1 MKFNS
6 LSKTEQKEIV
16 EVLSNFGLNEKE
28 RAIYFSLLARGRSTI
43 SPIATELNYPLT
55 TVQSIAERLSGKGLV
70 SVGKNKTRHY
80 YEANDPVELK
90 SILEQQIKEVS
101 GIIPMLK
108 KIKGNEMTDS
118 KVKVYYRER
127 VSSIFQEALKAKN
140 KMIYEIVSAE
150 DFQQVIGE
158 KFHFSKRRIENNVR
172 LKSLRVEAKE
182 IKKYSKRI
190 HERELREA
198 KFLPAEMNFRGSI
211 MIWDNTVAIFSTK
224 NEGVAVTIESA
235 VISEMLKQM
244 FEILWSFG
252 RRMETLAEIL

>member
-6 LSKTEQKEIV
+6 LSKTEQKEII
-16 EVLSNFGLNEKE
+16 EVLNNFGLNEKE
-28 RAIYFSLLARGRSTI
+28 RAIYFSLLTRGRSTI
-43 SPIATELNYPLT
+43 SPLATELDYPLT
-55 TVQSIAERLSGKGLV
+55 TVQSIVERLSSKGLV

-80 YEANDPVELK
+80 YEANDPIELK
-90 SILEQQIKEVS
+90 NILEQQVKEVS
-101 GIIPMLK
+101 GIIPLLN
-108 KIKGNEMTDS
+108 KIKGDELVAS
-118 KVKVYYRER
+118 KVKVYYRDR
-127 VSSIFQEALKAKN
+127 VTSIFQEALKTKN

-198 KFLPAEMNFRGSI
+198 KFLPAEMNFRGSF

-224 NEGVAVTIESA
+224 NEGIAVVIESV

-244 FEILWSFG
+244 FEVFWSFG
-252 RRMETLAEIL
+252 RRMETLAEQS